1 MQTVKI
7 IEAVHTGVLPKINR
21 LLHKTNIRLFSN
33 VLFFAY
39 VKKVQKIAYC

>member
-1 MQTVKI
+1 MQTAKTL
-7 IEAVHTGVLPKINR
+7 ETVHTSVLPKINR